1 MVTRTSL
8 GDFEKLVM
16 LAVLHLGPEAYGA
29 TIIREL
35 EARTERAS
43 SSGAVY
49 VALRRLEKKG
59 LVSSHVGKPD
69 PARGGR
75 PKRYY
80 TVEREGLSCL
90 RQAREDWSAMVR
102 GLESTLEQ
110 AP

>member
-1 MVTRTSL
+1 VVTRTSL
-8 GDFEKLVM
+8 GEFEKLVM

-35 EARTERAS
+35 EGRTGRGS

-49 VALRRLEKKG
+49 VALRRLQKKG
-59 LVSSHVGKPD
+59 LVSSHVGD
-69 PARGGR
+69 PNPTRGGR

-80 TVEREGLSCL
+80 TVEREGMACL

-102 GLESTLEQ
+102 GLEHTLEQ
-110 AP
+110 TP